1 MGAVKFIRKFFNNG
15 GIIQKKKHL
24 TLKDLSG
31 EHLNQKLGCCFMT
44 CALSAL
50 PVLSK
55 TNLTKMI
62 LRLNACQNPNFFQ
75 EIMILNY
82 WILDNAVS
90 KNKKA
95 AVFDEV
101 YSKYFELFNVTF
113 KREEELASLL
123 ERHGAYYDSWNEI
136 TGHQDKFGLKA
147 AEFIFDKNGDIP
159 RIAEVSFWIISYT
172 HSAMKAFRDMNKNC
186 LRINP

>member
-31 EHLNQKLGCCFMT
+31 EHLNQKLGSLFHDMCVKRAAGFVKDE
-44 CALSAL
+44 LNKNDS
-50 PVLSK
+50 PFKGVPKSK
-55 TNLTKMI
+55 L
-62 LRLNACQNPNFFQ
+62 FQ

-123 ERHGAYYDSWNEI
+123 ERHRAYYDSWNEI

-159 RIAEVSFWIISYT
+159 RIAEGSFWIISYT
-172 HSAMKAFRDMNKNC
+172 HSAMKAFRDMNKK
-186 LRINP
+186 LPAH

>member
-1 MGAVKFIRKFFNNG
+1 MGVVKFIRKFFNNG

-31 EHLNQKLGCCFMT
+31 EHLNQKLGSLFHDMCVKRAAGFVKDE
-44 CALSAL
+44 LNKNDS
-50 PVLSK
+50 PFKGVPKSK
-55 TNLTKMI
+55 L
-62 LRLNACQNPNFFQ
+62 FQ

-90 KNKKA
+90 KSKKA

-123 ERHGAYYDSWNEI
+123 QRHRAYYDSWNEV

-172 HSAMKAFRDMNKNC
+172 HSAMKAFRDMNKK
-186 LRINP
+186 LPAH

>member
-1 MGAVKFIRKFFNNG
+1 MKVADFLRERVFSRGKAAQKESIR
-15 GIIQKKKHL
+15 
-24 TLKDLSG
+24 TLKGLPKEKLKQEMGLLFHDMCVKRATSFVKD
-31 EHLNQKLGCCFMT
+31 ELNKNDSPFKGVPK
-44 CALSAL
+44 S
-50 PVLSK
+50 
-55 TNLTKMI
+55 
-62 LRLNACQNPNFFQ
+62 RLFQ

-95 AVFDEV
+95 VVLDEV
-101 YSKYFELFNVTF
+101 YNKHFELFNVTF

-123 ERHGAYYDSWNEI
+123 ERHRAYYDSWNEV

-172 HSAMKAFRDMNKNC
+172 HSAMKAFRDMNKKQSAH
-186 LRINP
+186 